1 MHLLPFP
8 YQIKKHVED
17 EKSSHFVDVIQMMYI
32 HIPMLDAI
40 QVPTYAKYLRD
51 ILNQKRPMPE
61 MDRLL
66 LAEKC
71 TQNLIKLYVNW
82 GRV

>member
-8 YQIKKHVED
+8 HHIKKHVED
-17 EKSSHFVDVIQMMYI
+17 EKSSHFVDVIQKMYI
-32 HIPMLDAI
+32 QIPMLDAM

-51 ILNQKRPMPE
+51 ILNQKWPIPE
-61 MDRLL
+61 MARLL

>member
-17 EKSSHFVDVIQMMYI
+17 EKSSHFMDVIQMMYI